1 MATGTAPR
9 GPQATPPAN
18 KAEGR
23 WLEYDQFIDAQLR
36 KARGHVKGVELA
48 GALMGLAAGGLLY
61 FLLVS
66 VLDHWLVSGGLGFWG
81 RLACLAVFLAG
92 AGWFVVRRLGP
103 LLIRRINPVYAAETI
118 EKSKPSLKNA
128 LINFLFLRGDRS
140 GVPQVVFQAVEEQ
153 AASSLQRTPVEAT
166 VDRTKVIQIGYVLL
180 AIVAIFAAYKLFS
193 PKDPLETFQ
202 RVVMPWA
209 DIQAPTRVTIVDVSP
224 GDSTKYLGEA
234 VEVSAE
240 VRGVGADEPVRILY
254 TTADQGT
261 VDQAVVMYRAADS
274 FRHTGKI
281 PSGEAGLQQDIEY
294 RIESGDAI
302 SPTYHLKAA
311 AAPTI
316 TVESIDYEFPAYM
329 ERAKAHVENTGDIQA
344 YEGTSVTI
352 HGRANQPLK
361 SAQLV
366 LDGGDNRH
374 QEIALEPM
382 QSDRRNIA
390 AKFTLKLNEGDHSPE
405 FSRYQLRPEG
415 RAKPEPAQ
423 YKIDVFADLPPEIK
437 FLAPE
442 KDEMTVPVNGS
453 LQLELRAHDPD
464 FALSEVTL
472 SANVDDKQIIDKKL
486 LSERHSGPLLSK
498 FRFQP
503 AKLGLKEGD
512 TVSYWAAAKDNRTP
526 TANEAHT
533 PHRLIR
539 VVKAEQRRASNEPAA
554 NDAKENPDP
563 NANPND
569 DNAKPKDD
577 ERPNHNPKDAN
588 DNPTPDAQNPDN
600 PESNQANQ
608 QNNGQDNPGRDNRPK
623 EQSRDGNQSQDDKHD
638 QSKSAGEQKGPK
650 SSGGSGSE
658 KSQKPD
664 GSGAAKQDAGKGGDS
679 SKGNSSQAGKSG
691 GSSAKGNQPNDKQP
705 ADQKGD
711 PSGGGQSNGAQP
723 NGKQSSDPSRGTRS
737 DASQPK
743 SGQQGDQQTKGQPQS
758 DGSDAGKSSDGGEGS
773 KQQSQD
779 NPSSIAKTAEA
790 LRQAVAQQKP
800 NSGGNSGQQSDK
812 QSGQS
817 AGKQSGQSG
826 TDGQSKNSGGTGDQA
841 SDGASKNPSTNP
853 QGSGGPAPNGKPG
866 TGAEKGNQKPSGAN
880 QKSGDK
886 QNGSQNSPDQ
896 KNGPQPNGNQK
907 APGDKSGETGDQK
920 RDGQNGT
927 SPQQPGTNPNRDGSK
942 ADKPPGDNKPADQ
955 PHSGSQSQPGDK
967 SQPNGQAKSQDKSQP
982 GNPSQP
988 GDKAQDKSPNG
999 NNSQPGN
1006 PSDQGAKQPTQKP
1019 GDSPQPGDASKPSDK
1034 TDKTGAGQQPSA
1046 DKRNSNSE
1054 NGDNKA
1060 GQSDTS
1066 KQGDGA
1072 QAKQGSQPSDQKRDQ
1087 PENGGQQQ
1095 PDAKGGDPE
1104 RAKGKSGSG
1113 QQDNDKSGSASPQE
1127 GNKPNEH
1134 KDDSNGGQS
1143 PKESG
1148 PGDNAKSPSNSSKES
1163 NSKGSEGGDRS
1174 GGGKSG
1180 AGQSSNQAGTG
1191 GAGQNTAADEG
1202 KGKAEGAGKG
1212 EDSSKPGADKQS
1224 DKATGQ
1230 SGNQAGNGSGT
1241 SDKPANDGARSSKSG
1256 DKSQGGSGTDGPGG
1270 NRVGELPD
1278 GAAPDTSPV
1287 NGDAANMDFAR
1298 KQFDLALDR
1307 LKKGNPDLLKELNWS
1322 GDDAQKL
1329 ADRLEQM
1336 KSAANASGPEGDRA
1350 RKQMDEL
1357 LRNLGSRA
1365 GQLNRGGDRT
1375 ANDAQR
1381 GVRESNDSGPPA
1393 EYQDLF
1399 NAFQQ
1404 GAARGGR

>member
-240 VRGVGADEPVRILY
+240 VRGVGTDEPVRILY

-261 VDQAVVMYRAADS
+261 VDQAVVMYRAAES

-281 PSGEAGLQQDIEY
+281 PSGEAGLQQDVEY
-294 RIESGDAI
+294 RIEAGDAV

-311 AAPTI
+311 TAPTI

-344 YEGTSVTI
+344 YEGTIVTI
-352 HGRANQPLK
+352 HGRANQQLK

-382 QSDRRNIA
+382 QSDRRNVA
-390 AKFTLKLNEGDHSPE
+390 AKFTLRLNEGDHSPE

-442 KDEMTVPVNGS
+442 KDEMTVPANGS

-472 SANVDDKQIIDKKL
+472 SANVDDKQIVNKKL

-539 VVKAEQRRASNEPAA
+539 IVKAEQRRASNEPAS
-554 NDAKENPDP
+554 NDAKENPDQ
-563 NANPND
+563 NSNPND

-577 ERPNHNPKDAN
+577 EHPNHSPKDAN
-588 DNPTPDAQNPDN
+588 DRPTPDAQNPNN
-600 PESNQANQ
+600 PENKQGNQ
-608 QNNGQDNPGRDNRPK
+608 QDNHQDNPGRDNRPK
-623 EQSRDGNQSQDDKHD
+623 EQNGNENQPQDEKHD

-658 KSQKPD
+658 KNQKSN
-664 GSGAAKQDAGKGGDS
+664 GSDSGGAAKQDAGKSSDS
-679 SKGNSSQAGKSG
+679 SKGGSSQAGKSG

-711 PSGGGQSNGAQP
+711 PSGGGQSNGAQQNSAQP
-723 NGKQSSDPSRGTRS
+723 NGKPSSDPSRGNPS

-743 SGQQGDQQTKGQPQS
+743 SGQQGDQQPKGQPQS
-758 DGSDAGKSSDGGEGS
+758 DSSDSGKASDGSEGS
-773 KQQSQD
+773 KQQSAD

-790 LRQAVAQQKP
+790 LRQALAQQQQK
-800 NSGGNSGQQSDK
+800 SAGNSGQQSDK

-826 TDGQSKNSGGTGDQA
+826 TEGQSKNSGGTGDSA

-866 TGAEKGNQKPSGAN
+866 TGAEKGSQKPSGAN

-907 APGDKSGETGDQK
+907 APGDKSGETGDRK
-920 RDGQNGT
+920 NDGQQGT
-927 SPQQPGTNPNRDGSK
+927 SPQQPGTNPNRDGPKS
-942 ADKPPGDNKPADQ
+942 DKSPGDQKAGEQ

-967 SQPNGQAKSQDKSQP
+967 SQPNGQAKSPDKSQP

-988 GDKAQDKSPNG
+988 GDKSQDKSPDG
-999 NNSQPGN
+999 KNSQPGN

-1019 GDSPQPGDASKPSDK
+1019 GDSPQPGDASKPGDANKPGDK
-1034 TDKTGAGQQPSA
+1034 TDKNGAGQQPST
-1046 DKRNSNSE
+1046 DKRNSNGE
-1054 NGDNKA
+1054 NGENKA
-1060 GQSDTS
+1060 GQSDPS
-1066 KQGDGA
+1066 KQGDGRKPNKA
-1072 QAKQGSQPSDQKRDQ
+1072 RNPAIKSAINLRTAVSSSPMPRGAIRKERKANRGRANRITTRAALPVRKKATSRTNTRTTPTAANRRRNPIPATTPSLPATAPRNRIPRDRKAVIN
-1087 PENGGQQQ
+1087 PAAARRDLDKA
-1095 PDAKGGDPE
+1095 PIKPAPAAPE
-1104 RAKGKSGSG
+1104 RTPLPMKVRARPRAPARGRIPASPAPTSNPTKPPGNPAIKRAMAPGHPTSRLMTAHGRTSRG
-1113 QQDNDKSGSASPQE
+1113 TNLKAVAAPTGLAATASASFP
-1127 GNKPNEH
+1127 
-1134 KDDSNGGQS
+1134 
-1143 PKESG
+1143 
-1148 PGDNAKSPSNSSKES
+1148 
-1163 NSKGSEGGDRS
+1163 
-1174 GGGKSG
+1174 
-1180 AGQSSNQAGTG
+1180 
-1191 GAGQNTAADEG
+1191 TA
-1202 KGKAEGAGKG
+1202 
-1212 EDSSKPGADKQS
+1212 PRP
-1224 DKATGQ
+1224 T
-1230 SGNQAGNGSGT
+1230 
-1241 SDKPANDGARSSKSG
+1241 
-1256 DKSQGGSGTDGPGG
+1256 
-1270 NRVGELPD
+1270 
-1278 GAAPDTSPV
+1278 
-1287 NGDAANMDFAR
+1287 
-1298 KQFDLALDR
+1298 LALSMATR
-1307 LKKGNPDLLKELNWS
+1307 PTWIS
-1322 GDDAQKL
+1322 P
-1329 ADRLEQM
+1329 
-1336 KSAANASGPEGDRA
+1336 ASSSI
-1350 RKQMDEL
+1350 
-1357 LRNLGSRA
+1357 SRSIA
-1365 GQLNRGGDRT
+1365 
-1375 ANDAQR
+1375 
-1381 GVRESNDSGPPA
+1381 
-1393 EYQDLF
+1393 
-1399 NAFQQ
+1399 
-1404 GAARGGR
+1404 